1 MESTWLIA
9 LVPLF
14 VALNAFFV
22 AIEFALVTVR
32 WTRVEA
38 LVEANMPGSKLV
50 QRAVENLNDSLA
62 ASQLGITFTSLAL
75 GWVGEPAL
83 AHLFEPWFHGLPP
96 VQGFVLTHGLA
107 VALAFLCITYLHIVL
122 GELVPR
128 AIAIQHAERTALL
141 LAGPLLAF
149 RGVSRPLVMIMKGS
163 GNRVIQ
169 WLRVPEPPAEQ
180 QVHSVD
186 ELDMLVEEGEEAG
199 VIPTY
204 QASYVRNVFELSD
217 KTVADVMVP
226 RVDIVAIAA
235 DTPLDEV
242 VRLIQSEAHS
252 RYPIYRESLDD
263 VIGMIHIKDV
273 LAYWGTAKKFNLRD
287 ILRRVVFVAPT
298 LPVLDMLLDM
308 RRSRTHMALVVDE
321 FGGTDG
327 LLTIEDLVEEIVGEI
342 EDEHDVAQTPTV
354 ARRVDGTID
363 VNGRTPIELLEEEIG
378 RVLSD
383 DERREIDTVGGLIFS
398 LLGRIPERG
407 EVVRHP
413 SGVEFEILDVDPRR
427 IRRLRVR
434 PPTQS
439 APVA

>member
-1 MESTWLIA
+1 MPDSTARASQPGPVSPASPGESPSSPPASIDSPARHGWLRSVWRRLRRRDRNEA
-9 LVPLF
+9 VRE
-14 VALNAFFV
+14 
-22 AIEFALVTVR
+22 AIEELIEGTPESDTPISNDQR
-32 WTRVEA
+32 E
-38 LVEANMPGSKLV
+38 LLGNILKL
-50 QRAVENLNDSLA
+50 R
-62 ASQLGITFTSLAL
+62 
-75 GWVGEPAL
+75 
-83 AHLFEPWFHGLPP
+83 
-96 VQGFVLTHGLA
+96 
-107 VALAFLCITYLHIVL
+107 
-122 GELVPR
+122 
-128 AIAIQHAERTALL
+128 
-141 LAGPLLAF
+141 
-149 RGVSRPLVMIMKGS
+149 
-163 GNRVIQ
+163 
-169 WLRVPEPPAEQ
+169 
-180 QVHSVD
+180 
-186 ELDMLVEEGEEAG
+186 
-199 VIPTY
+199 
-204 QASYVRNVFELSD
+204 D

-226 RVDIVAIAA
+226 RVDIVGISA

-242 VRLIQSEAHS
+242 VRLIQAEAHS

-273 LAYWGTAKKFNLRD
+273 LAYWGTSKKFNLRD

-342 EDEHDVAQTPTV
+342 EDEHDVAQAPTL
-354 ARRVDGTID
+354 ARRMDGTLD
-363 VNGRTPIELLEEEIG
+363 VNGRTPVELLEQEIG
-378 RVLSD
+378 NVLSE

-434 PPTQS
+434 PAA
-439 APVA
+439 APQAAA